1 MKVSKSTWISFALLI
16 LIAALYRAIPG
27 RPWGFAPQLAMAV
40 FGGAVLSRK
49 LSFTLPLL
57 SMLVSDIFYEILYIN
72 GLTPISGFYDGMW
85 LNYVL
90 ILSLTTVGFFT
101 NSKSV
106 LSIAKSALVAPT
118 LYFFVSNSLTWLGNG
133 GYQRSRDFSGYVQAL
148 IDGIP
153 FYTNSL
159 LATYVFSVFLFGT
172 YHWVAKTQLKLS

>member
-16 LIAALYRAIPG
+16 LIAAIYRAIPG

-49 LSFTLPLL
+49 ASFILPLL
-57 SMLVSDIFYEILYIN
+57 SMLLSDALYELLYFN
-72 GLTPISGFYDGMW
+72 GVTSIQGFYDGMW
-85 LNYVL
+85 INYLL
-90 ILSLTTVGFFT
+90 ILSLTVVGFFT
-101 NSKSV
+101 NSRNV
-106 LSIAKSALVAPT
+106 FSIAKSALIAPT

-133 GYQRSRDFSGYVQAL
+133 GYHRSRDFSGYVQTL

-159 LATYVFSVFLFGT
+159 LATYVFSGLLFGA
-172 YHWVAKTQLKLS
+172 YHFMVNPRLKLS